1 MNELKKWNDL
11 ESPKV
16 FFFFLKN
23 KKNSRFIINQKMN
36 QKIIYLFKH

>member
-23 KKNSRFIINQKMN
+23 KKNSRFIINPKDESKN
-36 QKIIYLFKH
+36 NLLI